1 MIEQL
6 KRMKLFLLAFVTIT
20 AFSSFAQKQFIHTA
34 TKANNS
40 CNYDCTVLD
49 IKELHN
55 NPDAVIWVTPLN
67 DKGATP
73 NPHLIG
79 AYYFGNQWR
88 IFNLDGRP
96 IPEGAKFTVEY
107 VEQPDATHFA
117 YSITPAD
124 LQKDGSAY
132 IDHAAFNKNPNA
144 NFKYFL
150 SWNPD
155 RTRGSATANREETKI
170 EYDVNASKWVIRN
183 INRKP
188 LFAKVVYNIAIQP
201 NTIISTSNSVS
212 IPALTTTPGGPTTDA
227 PITQYYMTVWANGS
241 KVKGESLRTAHL
253 DKVELTSLQF
263 GVTNGDAVQTTRQ
276 RKQYEPFIVKKVS
289 GGQATLPYLNA
300 LVKNEKLVITIEA
313 YSISTSNGSEELN
326 FTIKLTGAKFIS
338 FRHLPEEVV
347 SQKGQ
352 SKVYFDVIGIIFTT
366 IEVEKGGYIVVDQ
379 L

>member
-1 MIEQL
+1 MIKQL

-49 IKELHN
+49 IKELQN
-55 NPDAVIWVTPLN
+55 NPDAVIWVTPVN
-67 DKGATP
+67 EKGATP

-79 AYYFGNQWR
+79 AYYFSNQWR

-132 IDHAAFNKNPNA
+132 IDHVSFNNNPNA

-155 RTRGSATANREETKI
+155 KTRGSATANREEVSIK
-170 EYDVNASKWVIRN
+170 YDATARKWVIRN
-183 INRKP
+183 LNNKP
-188 LFAKVVYNIAIQP
+188 LFAKVVYNISLSSNSNI
-201 NTIISTSNSVS
+201 TTSNSVS
-212 IPALTTTPGGPTTDA
+212 IPALTTTPGGPTTDG

-241 KVKGESLRTAHL
+241 KVKGESLRAAHV
-253 DKVELTSLQF
+253 DQVELTSLQF
-263 GVTNGDAVQTTRQ
+263 GVTNGAAGQTTRQ
-276 RKQYEPFIVKKVS
+276 RKQYEPIIVKKVT
-289 GGQATLPYLNA
+289 GGQATLPYFNA
-300 LVKNEKLVITIEA
+300 LVKNEVLVITIDA
-313 YSISTSNGSEELN
+313 YSTSSTNGSEN
-326 FTIKLTGAKFIS
+326 IKLFNKTEWCKI
-338 FRHLPEEVV
+338 HQLPAFPGRAVN
-347 SQKGQ
+347 
-352 SKVYFDVIGIIFTT
+352 SKRGN
-366 IEVEKGGYIVVDQ
+366 
-379 L
+379 